1 MNILKII
8 KVQKRKTFCKYIV
21 ASLLKLNKY
30 KKRLVFNYDS
40 INLRSYYSMEEHWKF
55 KQDGSAGSNERWKTN
70 DHHHRDGHSQLLS
83 DDLHNLLY
91 FAQFIFWGARGSG

>member
-21 ASLLKLNKY
+21 ASLSKLNKY

-40 INLRSYYSMEEHWKF
+40 INLRSYYSMEEH
-55 KQDGSAGSNERWKTN
+55 
-70 DHHHRDGHSQLLS
+70 
-83 DDLHNLLY
+83 
-91 FAQFIFWGARGSG
+91 